1 MKKELL
7 KPLVSL
13 CLIGS
18 LISVGFVKNP
28 VSASDSIDIT
38 ILGTSDVHG
47 RFMPWEYATDTPNTK
62 GSLTQIST
70 LVNKIRTENP
80 NTILVDAGDSIQ
92 DNYCEIFKDYADNPM
107 VTAMNDMEY
116 DAWVMGNHEFNF
128 TQDVLNRTI
137 SKFNGTA
144 LSGNIY
150 KEDGTRFLPAYK
162 IIEKD
167 GVKIGII
174 GMTTPMIVQFEK
186 DNGNLDGLVI
196 NNAVEETKKAIKELK
211 GNVDLLIGVMHMG
224 EANEN
229 NIPDTG
235 VIDLANVCP
244 ELDAIVAGHMHLNV
258 SSKLINGVL
267 VTEPYKYGNSLSKI
281 DIKVQKDGTGYKV
294 IDKRAETLSV
304 NNVESNKA
312 LEEKLAPFNNILRD
326 MVNQPIGKLV
336 NENLVHEDEIKGIST
351 VFTEPTGIM
360 NLFHDVAKYYSKADV
375 VAFCTDNEKA
385 KLNVGDI
392 KIKDIAANYTYTGGE
407 VSVYEVTGKDLKM
420 YMEWSADYF
429 NTLKDGDVIISYN
442 PNRRNSKYSTNDIFG
457 GVNYKIDLTKETGNR
472 ITDLTFP
479 NGDSITDDTKLTLGM
494 NSYRLEGLQKEGGI
508 FHGKNFNKIYDS
520 KEVFGEDEGTIRNLT
535 IKYIKE
541 VKNGIL
547 EPNLNKNWE
556 IIGTDKTSKSY
567 NVVKDFINK
576 GLIKLHTTADNKYT
590 NASSINVKSLT
601 NLSEQELS
609 SRTTELES
617 RLKNAATDTE
627 RHVINTQIELIKAL
641 NK

>member
-1 MKKELL
+1 MKRKLL
-7 KPLVSL
+7 KPLMSL
-13 CLIGS
+13 CLAVS
-18 LISVGFVKNP
+18 LISIGFIKNP
-28 VSASDSIDIT
+28 VFASDSVDIT

-47 RFMPWEYATDTPNTK
+47 RFMPWDYATDTPNTS

-70 LVNKIRTENP
+70 LVDKIRTENP

-92 DNYCEIFKDYADNPM
+92 DNYCETFKDYPDNPM
-107 VTAMNDMEY
+107 VVAMNDMKY

-128 TQDVLNRTI
+128 NHDVLNRTL

-167 GVKIGII
+167 GVKIGLI

-186 DNGNLDGLVI
+186 NNGNLDGLVV
-196 NNAVEETKKAIKELK
+196 NNTVKETKKAINELK
-211 GNVDLLIGVMHMG
+211 GQVDLMVGVMHMG
-224 EANEN
+224 EQNEN
-229 NIPDTG
+229 NVPDTG
-235 VIDLANVCP
+235 VTDIANACP

-281 DIKVQKDGTGYKV
+281 DFKVKKDGNGYKIV
-294 IDKRAETLSV
+294 DKKAETLDIK
-304 NNVESNKA
+304 NVESNKA
-312 LEEKLAPFNNILRD
+312 LEEKLAPFHNILRE
-326 MVNQPIGKLV
+326 MVNEPIGKLV
-336 NENLVHEDEIKGIST
+336 NENLVHDDETKGIST

-360 NLFHDVAKYYSKADV
+360 NLFHDVARYYSKADV

-407 VSVYEVTGKDLKM
+407 VSVYEITGKDLKS

-429 NTLKDGDVIISYN
+429 NTLKDGDMTISYN

-457 GVNYKIDLTKETGNR
+457 GVNYKIDLTKESGNR
-472 ITDLTFP
+472 ITDLTFL
-479 NGDSITDDTKLTLGM
+479 NGQPITDDTKLTLGM

-508 FHGKNFNKIYDS
+508 FHGKTFNKIYDS
-520 KEVFGEDEGTIRNLT
+520 KEVFGEDLGTIRNLT

-541 VKNGIL
+541 VKNGVL
-547 EPNLNKNWE
+547 EPNSNKNWE
-556 IIGTDKTSKSY
+556 IIGIDKTSNSY
-567 NVVKDFINK
+567 KVVKDFINK

-590 NASSINVKSLT
+590 NVYSINVKDFS
-601 NLSEQELS
+601 NLSKEELTS
-609 SRTTELES
+609 KINDLEN
-617 RLKNAATDTE
+617 RLKEVKTDNE
-627 RHVINTQIELIKAL
+627 KQVLNTQIELIKAL

>member
-1 MKKELL
+1 MKKKLL
-7 KPLVSL
+7 KPLMSI
-13 CLIGS
+13 CLIAS

-70 LVNKIRTENP
+70 LVNKIRTENS

-92 DNYCEIFKDYADNPM
+92 DNYCEIFKDHADNPM
-107 VTAMNDMEY
+107 VTAMNDMKY

-186 DNGNLDGLVI
+186 DNGNLDGLIV

-235 VIDLANVCP
+235 VTDLANACP

-281 DIKVQKDGTGYKV
+281 DIKVQKDSSGYKV
-294 IDKRAETLSV
+294 IDKKAETLSV

-407 VSVYEVTGKDLKM
+407 VSVYEITGKDLKT

-429 NTLKDGDVIISYN
+429 NTLKDGDMTISYN

-457 GVNYKIDLTKETGNR
+457 GVNYKIDLTKESGNR

-479 NGDSITDDTKLTLGM
+479 NGEAITDDTKLTLGM

-541 VKNGIL
+541 VKNGVL

-556 IIGTDKTSKSY
+556 IIGIDKTSKSY

-590 NASSINVKSLT
+590 NASSINVKNLT
-601 NLSEQELS
+601 NLSEQESS
-609 SRTTELES
+609 SRITDLES
-617 RLKNAATDTE
+617 RLKNAETDTE
-627 RHVINTQIELIKAL
+627 RQVINTQIEFIKAL

>member
-1 MKKELL
+1 MK
-7 KPLVSL
+7 
-13 CLIGS
+13 
-18 LISVGFVKNP
+18 
-28 VSASDSIDIT
+28 IT
-38 ILGTSDVHG
+38 LG
-47 RFMPWEYATDTPNTK
+47 
-62 GSLTQIST
+62 
-70 LVNKIRTENP
+70 
-80 NTILVDAGDSIQ
+80 
-92 DNYCEIFKDYADNPM
+92 
-107 VTAMNDMEY
+107 VT
-116 DAWVMGNHEFNF
+116 
-128 TQDVLNRTI
+128 
-137 SKFNGTA
+137 
-144 LSGNIY
+144 
-150 KEDGTRFLPAYK
+150 
-162 IIEKD
+162 
-167 GVKIGII
+167 
-174 GMTTPMIVQFEK
+174 
-186 DNGNLDGLVI
+186 
-196 NNAVEETKKAIKELK
+196 
-211 GNVDLLIGVMHMG
+211 
-224 EANEN
+224 
-229 NIPDTG
+229 
-235 VIDLANVCP
+235 DLANACP

-281 DIKVQKDGTGYKV
+281 DIKVQKDSSGYKV
-294 IDKRAETLSV
+294 IDKKAETLSV
-304 NNVESNKA
+304 NNIESNKA

-407 VSVYEVTGKDLKM
+407 VSVYEITGKDLKT

-429 NTLKDGDVIISYN
+429 NTLKDGDMTISYN

-457 GVNYKIDLTKETGNR
+457 GVNYKIDLTKESGNR

-479 NGDSITDDTKLTLGM
+479 NGEAITDDTKLTLGM

-541 VKNGIL
+541 VKNEVL
-547 EPNLNKNWE
+547 EPNSNKNWE
-556 IIGTDKTSKSY
+556 IIGIDKTSKSY
-567 NVVKDFINK
+567 NIVKDFINK

-590 NASSINVKSLT
+590 NASSINVKNLT

-609 SRTTELES
+609 SRITDLEN
-617 RLKNAATDTE
+617 RLKNAETNTD
-627 RHVINTQIELIKAL
+627 RQVINTQIEFIKAL

>member
-1 MKKELL
+1 MKKKLL
-7 KPLVSL
+7 KPLMSI
-13 CLIGS
+13 CLIAS

-47 RFMPWEYATDTPNTK
+47 RFMPWEYATDTPNAK

-92 DNYCEIFKDYADNPM
+92 DNYCEIFKGYADNPM
-107 VTAMNDMEY
+107 VTAMNDMKY
-116 DAWVMGNHEFNF
+116 DTWVMGNHEFNF

-162 IIEKD
+162 ILEKD

-186 DNGNLDGLVI
+186 DNGNLDGLVV

-211 GNVDLLIGVMHMG
+211 GNVDLLVGVMHMG

-235 VIDLANVCP
+235 VTDLANACP

-281 DIKVQKDGTGYKV
+281 DIKVQKDSSGYKV
-294 IDKRAETLSV
+294 IDKKAETLSV

-407 VSVYEVTGKDLKM
+407 VSVYEITGKDLKT

-429 NTLKDGDVIISYN
+429 NTLKDGDMTISYN

-457 GVNYKIDLTKETGNR
+457 GVNYKIDLTKESGNR

-479 NGDSITDDTKLTLGM
+479 NGEAITDDTKLTLGM

-541 VKNGIL
+541 VKNGVL
-547 EPNLNKNWE
+547 EPNSNKNWE
-556 IIGTDKTSKSY
+556 IIGIDKTSKSY
-567 NVVKDFINK
+567 NIVKDFINK

-590 NASSINVKSLT
+590 NASSINVKNLT

-609 SRTTELES
+609 SRITDLEN
-617 RLKNAATDTE
+617 RLKNAETNTD
-627 RHVINTQIELIKAL
+627 RQVINTQIEFIKAL